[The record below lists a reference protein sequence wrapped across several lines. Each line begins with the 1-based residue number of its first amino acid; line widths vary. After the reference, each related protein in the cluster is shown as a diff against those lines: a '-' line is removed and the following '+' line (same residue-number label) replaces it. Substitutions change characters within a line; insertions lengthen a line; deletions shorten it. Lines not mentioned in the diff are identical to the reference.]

1 MSVNEWKDIFV
12 NAGSFVIGL
21 ILACGQL
28 YTIVKIKKQE
38 KEKKEKSKAS
48 KNYGKQIKEENKYTV
63 KIQEEIEELRQVLNA
78 DRVQVLEFH
87 NGTDFS
93 TRKGYKMDCTYE
105 TTKYG
110 NETVKGI
117 LQNYPTTLL
126 PTFMSRIIED
136 KLYFVPNIEQLM
148 QTDMSTYAMKMNMH
162 VSSFYDVSLEDNG
175 DTIGILAVQYTE
187 PKDLNEDEKAILH
200 AKKIIIEEL
209 LKS

>member
-1 MSVNEWKDIFV
+1 MEIEEWKTVFV
-12 NAGSFVIGL
+12 NAGSFIIGL

-28 YTIVKIKKQE
+28 YTILKMKKNE
-38 KEKKEKSKAS
+38 KENKEKAEKP
-48 KNYGKQIKEENKYTV
+48 KNYGKQIKEESKYTV
-63 KIQEEIEELRQVLNA
+63 KIQEEIEELRQILNA

-105 TTKYG
+105 TIRYG
-110 NETVKGI
+110 NETAKSI

-126 PTFMSRIIED
+126 PIFMSKLIES
-136 KLYFVPNIEQLM
+136 KQYFTPDIEELKQI
-148 QTDMSTYAMKMNMH
+148 DMSTYAMKINMH
-162 VSSFYDVSLEDNG
+162 VSSFYDVALEDNG
-175 DTIGILAVQYTE
+175 NIIGILAVQYTE
-187 PKDLNEDEKAILH
+187 PKDLDEGQKAMIH